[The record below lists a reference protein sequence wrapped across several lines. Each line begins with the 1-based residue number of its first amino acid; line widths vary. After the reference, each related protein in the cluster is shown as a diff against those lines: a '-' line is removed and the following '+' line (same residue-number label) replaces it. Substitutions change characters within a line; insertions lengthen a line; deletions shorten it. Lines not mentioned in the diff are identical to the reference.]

1 MRFAALSLGRSGGG
15 RSDALRALQWLWGT
29 GTVAAEGTETQIV
42 VAGAGYAGL
51 HIAQRLGGWLQR
63 HREVA
68 LTLVDRNDYHQ
79 LITELPRVATGTREE
94 DDTLIPLERV
104 LSELVTFRRTD
115 ITAFRPAERV
125 IETAE
130 GATVP
135 YDYLVIALGSA
146 PNDFDIPGLAERVL
160 YPYTS
165 EGAHAVW
172 EAVNAAARAAA
183 GADAEEQRRLLT
195 VVIGGGG
202 ATGVE
207 LAGGFAEEL
216 PGLAREHGAPAEL
229 SQVVLVEAGSTIL
242 PGTSPGLIE
251 RAHGILEQLGVEVR
265 TNAAIVRVTDRGLV
279 LRSGE
284 TIEGGAF
291 IWAGGVKAPPL
302 LAGSGLPV
310 GHNDRLKVEPTLQVL
325 DHPRVFAAGDTA
337 LVFDPESGRP
347 LSPLAQLALEE
358 GTTVARNLRAAIEGR
373 PLEPFS
379 FANKGFVVSVGSRR
393 GAAEI
398 AGLTIGGRLAAMLK
412 DAIEWEYRNSVKH
425 LRGWGAA

>member
-1 MRFAALSLGRSGGG
+1 M
-15 RSDALRALQWLWGT
+15 RALQWLWGT
-29 GTVAAEGTETQIV
+29 GTVVVEGTETRIV

-63 HREVA
+63 QREVA

-79 LITELPRVATGTREE
+79 LITELPRVATGTRAE

-115 ITAFRPAERV
+115 ITAFRPAEQQV
-125 IETAE
+125 ETAE
-130 GATVP
+130 GTLP

-165 EGAHAVW
+165 EGARAVW
-172 EAVNAAARAAA
+172 DAVNACVLSAVSSGR
-183 GADAEEQRRLLT
+183 DEQRRLLT

-216 PGLAREHGAPAEL
+216 PDLAREHGAPPEL
-229 SQVVLVEAGSTIL
+229 SRVVLVEAGPTIL
-242 PGTSPGLIE
+242 PGTSAGLIE
-251 RAHGILEQLGVEVR
+251 RAHGILQQLGVEVR
-265 TNAAIVRVTDRGLV
+265 TNAAIVRATDQGFV

-284 TIEGGAF
+284 TVEGGTF
-291 IWAGGVKAPPL
+291 IWAGGVKAPAL

-310 GHNDRLKVEPTLQVL
+310 GHNGRLKVEPSLQVL
-325 DHPRVFAAGDTA
+325 DHPRIFAAGDTA

-347 LSPLAQLALEE
+347 LGPLAQLALEE

-373 PLEPFS
+373 PLEAFE
-379 FANKGFVVSVGSRR
+379 FGNKGFVVSVGHRR